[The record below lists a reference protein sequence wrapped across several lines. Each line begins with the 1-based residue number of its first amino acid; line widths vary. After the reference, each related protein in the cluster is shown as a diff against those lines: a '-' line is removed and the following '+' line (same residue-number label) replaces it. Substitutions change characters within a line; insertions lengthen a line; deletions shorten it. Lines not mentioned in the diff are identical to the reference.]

1 MKNFVVLASLALTIA
16 ATPAYAAK
24 PPPKDDAPVACA
36 LSNIS
41 PTALACTGFFAGNLL
56 SGSPADITAQT
67 AGLSP
72 LGLAWDGVF
81 ANVTKINSL
90 NGNTTVDFSTAD
102 QNPIAKIYGDTWI
115 GVHFGAGANLG
126 GTVTAFY
133 KLNAGLTGLQT
144 ILLNITQGS
153 SGFVMYKTGTAP
165 PPPPPPTIPEPAS
178 WAMMIAGFGLVGAA
192 MRRRKAAIA

>member
-1 MKNFVVLASLALTIA
+1 MKKVFVLASLAFSIA
-16 ATPAYAAK
+16 ATPAFAARV
-24 PPPKDDAPVACA
+24 PKVDAPADCA
-36 LSNIS
+36 ITDIS
-41 PTALACTGFFAGNLL
+41 PTALACTGFFEGNLL
-56 SGSPADITAQT
+56 SGSGADITAQT

-115 GVHFGAGANLG
+115 GVHFGAGAGLG
-126 GTVTAFY
+126 GAVTGFY
-133 KLNAGLTGLQT
+133 KLNAGVAGLQT

-165 PPPPPPTIPEPAS
+165 PPPSPTVPEPAS